1 MERLDNNVRIAVV
14 GTAGVGKSAL
24 TVRFLTGRFLQ
35 HYDPTLEDEYS
46 TNLMVDGE
54 EREITILDTA
64 GQVSSS
70 YYSELGAQFH
80 YKRIDT
86 GINCFYVL

>member
-1 MERLDNNVRIAVV
+1 MEPLGGSVRVAMV
-14 GTAGVGKSAL
+14 GAAGVGKSAL
-24 TVRFLTGRFLQ
+24 TVRLLTGRFLQ

-70 YYSELGAQFH
+70 LPT
-80 YKRIDT
+80 D
-86 GINCFYVL
+86 